1 MVCVGGNL
9 VGGGLGQFVKHSA
22 VFFLAENWVELREKK
37 NVAFIWSREINSE
50 ANVKSEVF
58 WLKPYRG

>member
-1 MVCVGGNL
+1 MGVWASLCNIVLSFFGRK
-9 VGGGLGQFVKHSA
+9 LGRVKG
-22 VFFLAENWVELREKK
+22 EKK
-37 NVAFIWSREINSE
+37 KKIAFIWSREINIE